1 MAKKLNCWEFKN
13 CGRGPGGCKAKR
25 LGICPTA
32 TEEILNGVHG
42 GHMAGRTC
50 WVVAGTYCDGGVQGI
65 FAKKYINCKL
75 CNFYQ
80 KVLEDEG
87 KDFEITINLMKR
99 LQDDD
104 SE

>member
-1 MAKKLNCWEFKN
+1 MAVVLEGARQKDWVYVLLQPE
-13 CGRGPGGCKAKR
+13 A
-25 LGICPTA
+25 
-32 TEEILNGVHG
+32 ILNGVHG